1 MNYPS
6 IRIEGANESAAIR
19 TERPGLWS
27 DSCID
32 IAQTDAQA
40 MRDLVLAVEAV
51 VRLPAYRQT
60 VLANAPALARNPRQA
75 HGVFFGYDFH
85 LTPDGPR
92 LIEINTNA
100 GGALAALPLVLS
112 ALAQRSPNQAKASG
126 DIPAATVASAIV
138 DMFHREWEL
147 ERDTQPLR
155 RIAIVDEKPQ
165 EQFLYPEFVLCQKL
179 LCANGI
185 DTVIADPSQLA
196 HKNGQL
202 VFGDLPIDLI
212 YNRLT
217 DFYLDQPAHKLLRDA
232 YIANEAVFTP
242 HPQAHALFADKQ
254 NLVLLADAAQLRSW
268 GVDEDTLAPLAKSL
282 LHTQRVTA
290 ETADTLWAERRRL
303 FFKPLAGYGGKAVY
317 RGEKLTKRVWEEIL
331 KGNYVAQEWAPPPEH
346 PVTVEGQTV
355 AMRYDVR
362 NYTYQ
367 GTVLLLAAR
376 LYQGQTTNFRT
387 PGGGFAPV
395 FFSA

>member
-1 MNYPS
+1 MHNSPTAGEIAT
-6 IRIEGANESAAIR
+6 IRAQ
-19 TERPGLWS
+19 RPGLWS
-27 DSCID
+27 NASIE

-40 MRDLVLAVEAV
+40 MRDLARAVETAV
-51 VRLPAYRQT
+51 QLPGYRQT
-60 VLANAPALARNPRQA
+60 VLANAPEIAKIPRQA

-85 LTPDGPR
+85 LTANGPR

-100 GGALAALPLVLS
+100 GGAFAALPLVLA
-112 ALAQRSPNQAKASG
+112 ALTQSNPEQAKASG
-126 DIPAATVASAIV
+126 DIPATMVASAII
-138 DMFHREWEL
+138 DMFRQEWAL
-147 ERDTQPLR
+147 ERGSQALR
-155 RIAIVDEKPQ
+155 RIALVDENPP

-185 DTVIADPSQLA
+185 DTVIADPSQLT
-196 HKNGQL
+196 HRNGQL
-202 VFGDLPIDLI
+202 MFGDLPIDLI

-217 DFYLDQPAHKLLRDA
+217 DFYFDDPAHKHLRDA

-254 NLVLLADAAQLRSW
+254 NLVLLADAAQLSRW
-268 GVDEDTLAPLAKSL
+268 GMDEDTLAALSKCL
-282 LHTQRVTA
+282 LPTQRVTA
-290 ETADTLWAERRRL
+290 ETADRLWVERKRL

-331 KGNYVAQEWAPPPEH
+331 KSDYVAQEWAPPPEH